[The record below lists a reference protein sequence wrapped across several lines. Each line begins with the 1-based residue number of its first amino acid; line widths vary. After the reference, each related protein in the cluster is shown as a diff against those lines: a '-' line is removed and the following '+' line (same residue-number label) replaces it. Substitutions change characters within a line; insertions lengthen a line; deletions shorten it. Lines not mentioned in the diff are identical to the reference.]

1 INCKKAGGGSFS
13 INYFIN
19 QDDMTIEDPS
29 QAMKIYSDPN
39 TSSGNTIQRHF
50 CSSCGSPLFT
60 LSPKVPGKAY
70 LKAALFDSVSKPES
84 VFFGDK
90 REESTDNDLDALEL
104 RNIAT
109 QDDDEAGFSTE
120 SISSGEYRIRT
131 HRTVS
136 RTTHSNREHTS
147 KGLAGH
153 IRRFWTRNVVL
164 TVPQKSN
171 RDHFERTFLA
181 YIRTSVMVAMQG
193 VLIAQLFRLQHLAS
207 PDTALG
213 FYEVGI
219 PLAVS
224 CYGVAILIAAMG
236 AYRFWKQQNV
246 VALGTVYAGGWELNC
261 IGVLIGL

>member
-1 INCKKAGGGSFS
+1 MVDRQNHSSAPDK
-13 INYFIN
+13 
-19 QDDMTIEDPS
+19 TI
-29 QAMKIYSDPN
+29 
-39 TSSGNTIQRHF
+39 
-50 CSSCGSPLFT
+50 
-60 LSPKVPGKAY
+60 
-70 LKAALFDSVSKPES
+70 AAAT
-84 VFFGDK
+84 G
-90 REESTDNDLDALEL
+90 REEILTPPAACHTAQRPHRDDDDARSTDNDLDALEL

-136 RTTHSNREHTS
+136 RTTHSNREDTS
-147 KGLAGH
+147 KGLTGRV
-153 IRRFWTRNVVL
+153 RRFWTRNVVL

-171 RDHFERTFLA
+171 RDHFALERTFLA

-207 PDTALG
+207 PDPALG
-213 FYEVGI
+213 FYEVGV

-224 CYGVAILIAAMG
+224 CYSVAILIAAMG

-261 IGVLIGL
+261 IGVLIGLIILTTFVLSLVITVELKYDDN